1 MHACVRALWPAVW
14 RMIPCASP
22 QLVLHSSSF
31 LPLTHSWSHTLRLAC
46 THLQYVWG
54 WLQANSCPRSWN
66 RDFRG
71 EVKRS
76 LVLFLQEH
84 VNLKQTRK
92 QKRKKKKEK
101 ESPCAPQST
110 QDCASFRAVWFE
122 LSRLLAGR
130 PTPIPPSP
138 SALNGWHTAVLHW
151 QALCSCA
158 HTKAASWRT
167 ALVSPAPDDSRR
179 GSGWGV
185 WEWVGVGRTEEGGVS
200 HTWYSEWHFGS
211 HHCLYFCVNQ
221 IQPVCLEFM

>member
-1 MHACVRALWPAVW
+1 MHACIHADRQPAAW

-31 LPLTHSWSHTLRLAC
+31 QPLTHSWSHTLRLAC

-92 QKRKKKKEK
+92 QKKKMLKKKEK

-110 QDCASFRAVWFE
+110 QDCASFRVVWFE

-130 PTPIPPSP
+130 ADSDPSVTLGP
-138 SALNGWHTAVLHW
+138 EWLTHGSSSLASFMF
-151 QALCSCA
+151 LC
-158 HTKAASWRT
+158 T
-167 ALVSPAPDDSRR
+167 
-179 GSGWGV
+179 
-185 WEWVGVGRTEEGGVS
+185 
-200 HTWYSEWHFGS
+200 Y
-211 HHCLYFCVNQ
+211 
-221 IQPVCLEFM
+221 